1 MPNHSKPSARA
12 TEQAARCAELVREHM
27 LLGRG
32 WIIWSTPPPHVLYSG
47 TNSTSEVPVLAIFTY
62 TPVFLSFRLFCN
74 LALAARRCSMA
85 AGLAATAVRWQQQ
98 QASLNSEIRTWIP
111 SWPQMRS
118 KFVPVLEYKTTSMNP
133 RSTVLL
139 LALVKNCIMGHH
151 TGVLNWRYI

>member
-1 MPNHSKPSARA
+1 MYPGNHFARQNCRARVNVNATHDSPCQKKQFSK
-12 TEQAARCAELVREHM
+12 TL
-27 LLGRG
+27 
-32 WIIWSTPPPHVLYSG
+32 ILYSI

-133 RSTVLL
+133 RSTVRL
-139 LALVKNCIMGHH
+139 LALLKNCIMGDH